1 MEQCKKEICTKRCI
15 FSKSA
20 DCDFDYQENLLS
32 YNDDLL
38 KVVRCCVNN
47 FIVNTA
53 FQNSQITVYGKTKIT
68 LTYISESSG
77 CISCAEFEE
86 DFEKSFQTDI
96 SDDDLFI
103 EANITD
109 KYSNWRVINQRRI
122 DIHNSF
128 AVSVCTYA
136 PCKTDMADS
145 ADDVMID
152 KQKVDYISR
161 VGFAYVKAE
170 FEDEA
175 AVTDGAAIQKIINVF
190 ADAHCSETKIIA
202 DKMLVK
208 TSLRFS
214 VLYTADSDKQNDVRR
229 CEKTIEISTIVDIN
243 GIAEGDAALVY
254 AKTGN
259 IFFKTKTDKNNELT
273 VIDLAG
279 DVNLS
284 CCVYRKY
291 SEYLSDDAYS
301 VNHDVK
307 NFFTPLE
314 LDVDYSLVKE
324 SYSSA
329 VKFEFESVD
338 ISEIL
343 DLDVSLSGDKTIEL
357 SAFVIN
363 KKGEIVFVSDKKQIE
378 FAEYQK
384 CSAYISSYDY
394 VIKSDNVI
402 ELRTAIAYTAL
413 SYKPRNFNLLSEV
426 ELKSGNEYDSPALA
440 VYFADKN
447 ERLWDIAK
455 CFRTSVEL
463 IKKENELT
471 DDILDTKRIL
481 LIPGM

>member
-1 MEQCKKEICTKRCI
+1 MQKEICTKRAFFQKARIAILIIRKICFPI
-15 FSKSA
+15 MMICSR
-20 DCDFDYQENLLS
+20 LLG
-32 YNDDLL
+32 L
-38 KVVRCCVNN
+38 CVNN

-175 AVTDGAAIQKIINVF
+175 VVTDGAKTIQKIINVF
-190 ADAHCSETKIIA
+190 ADAHCSEIKIIA

-214 VLYTADSDKQNDVRR
+214 VLYTADSDKQNDVRH

-243 GIAEGDAALVY
+243 GIAEGDVALVY

-301 VNHDVK
+301 VNHDVN

-357 SAFVIN
+357 SAFVMN

-394 VIKSDNVI
+394 VIKTDNVI

-413 SYKPRNFNLLSEV
+413 SYKPRNFNLLSKV

-463 IKKENELT
+463 IKRRMSLRMTFWTQSESC
-471 DDILDTKRIL
+471 
-481 LIPGM
+481 